1 MGLTDRQWCSLSD
14 ADGEVSAASG
24 APIKI
29 SVGSLVMKLHSL
41 DTELENGTAC
51 RVLNL
56 NLESSLRK
64 HIGSAS

>member
-1 MGLTDRQWCSLSD
+1 M
-14 ADGEVSAASG
+14 SAASG

-51 RVLNL
+51 RVLNS